1 MKRTLIFPLVAT
13 SLALG
18 CGEEPKPELPPPVI
32 ITGDMGGDSGGSMID
47 MAPFMIPD
55 VPDEPECDMNA
66 IDLPDRYGFDTN
78 CDGID
83 GDIAQSVF
91 VASYGDDSF
100 DGSRFEPKRTIQAAL
115 DQASMDPTKTWVL
128 VQEGLYDGPLT
139 LVDGVSIAGGYELG
153 WARDGDGFSTLTGGN
168 SVLKGTPT
176 IRGTGIITPTYLM
189 NLEVRPEQQI
199 PPGESVYTVAL
210 LDSPAVILERMF
222 ILGGTAGNGLDG
234 APGEPGDNGPRGGK
248 GGDGKEDGGGVCS
261 RNDRPSAGSGGQN
274 SCGGGNGGDGGRPGK
289 GDNGGDNGTGGES
302 SADGASGGS
311 AGSGGSKKNS
321 GTAGSDGADGE
332 AGEPGVGAGPG
343 GYFDNFN
350 WVAQSGSVGGVGSY
364 GAGGGGGGGGG
375 GGTGGFCDSYGG
387 AGGGG
392 GAGGCGGGGGAG
404 GQPGGASVALFLKG
418 SAGVQIRSTRIVIG
432 QGGNGGRGGNGGTGG
447 DGGPGGKGGKRDD
460 DDGLGGDGGDGGKG
474 GLGGTGGGG
483 AGGPAYGIYSDATML
498 VPPAEMTY
506 IQGQGGFGG
515 AGSGPMGQGAPGAS
529 ADMQVG
535 EGAQ

>member
-1 MKRTLIFPLVAT
+1 
-13 SLALG
+13 
-18 CGEEPKPELPPPVI
+18 
-32 ITGDMGGDSGGSMID
+32 MID

-189 NLEVRPEQQI
+189 NLEVRPEEQI

-248 GGDGKEDGGGVCS
+248 GGDGKEDGGG
-261 RNDRPSAGSGGQN
+261 
-274 SCGGGNGGDGGRPGK
+274 
-289 GDNGGDNGTGGES
+289 
-302 SADGASGGS
+302 
-311 AGSGGSKKNS
+311 
-321 GTAGSDGADGE
+321 
-332 AGEPGVGAGPG
+332 
-343 GYFDNFN
+343 
-350 WVAQSGSVGGVGSY
+350 
-364 GAGGGGGGGGG
+364 
-375 GGTGGFCDSYGG
+375 
-387 AGGGG
+387 
-392 GAGGCGGGGGAG
+392 
-404 GQPGGASVALFLKG
+404 

-432 QGGNGGRGGNGGTGG
+432 QGGNGGRGGNGGPGG